1 MTLQQMRYFIGAA
14 ESGSISE
21 AAKRSFTAQSS
32 ISGAIKEVENT
43 YGITAFVRDS
53 KGVRLTRSGEELLI
67 EFKGIL
73 NRLDYLDEKFN
84 GSKDRPLGLS
94 VSSQHHICGMNS
106 FVSIIKSLNTGAGP
120 YHCGFHECRT
130 SEVMDRVERGL
141 DDLGIVFVTEYSK
154 GQMMQELR
162 NRSIIFNHITYQTSH
177 VYICRNHPL
186 AGSREIDIEDLI
198 Q

>member
-73 NRLDYLDEKFN
+73 NRLDYLDAKIQWFQ
-84 GSKDRPLGLS
+84 RPS
-94 VSSQHHICGMNS
+94 FRFICFLPAS
-106 FVSIIKSLNTGAGP
+106 YLRYEFFCIDHQQP
-120 YHCGFHECRT
+120 EYRCRT
-130 SEVMDRVERGL
+130 LS
-141 DDLGIVFVTEYSK
+141 
-154 GQMMQELR
+154 LR
-162 NRSIIFNHITYQTSH
+162 FSRMPH
-177 VYICRNHPL
+177 V
-186 AGSREIDIEDLI
+186 
-198 Q
+198 

>member
-67 EFKGIL
+67 EFKWIL
-73 NRLDYLDEKFN
+73 NRLDYLDDSQITVLIHRSVCLCNFSDIQSPHQTRLLCTLQVQTAVSYTLC
-84 GSKDRPLGLS
+84 GVWQIHGL
-94 VSSQHHICGMNS
+94 H
-106 FVSIIKSLNTGAGP
+106 L
-120 YHCGFHECRT
+120 
-130 SEVMDRVERGL
+130 L
-141 DDLGIVFVTEYSK
+141 
-154 GQMMQELR
+154 
-162 NRSIIFNHITYQTSH
+162 QT
-177 VYICRNHPL
+177 IRFP
-186 AGSREIDIEDLI
+186 
-198 Q
+198 

>member
-73 NRLDYLDEKFN
+73 NRLDYLDEKIQWFQ
-84 GSKDRPLGLS
+84 RPS
-94 VSSQHHICGMNS
+94 FRFICFLPAS
-106 FVSIIKSLNTGAGP
+106 YLRYEFFCIDHQKP
-120 YHCGFHECRT
+120 EYRCRT
-130 SEVMDRVERGL
+130 LS
-141 DDLGIVFVTEYSK
+141 
-154 GQMMQELR
+154 LR
-162 NRSIIFNHITYQTSH
+162 FSRMPHI
-177 VYICRNHPL
+177 
-186 AGSREIDIEDLI
+186 
-198 Q
+198 

>member
-67 EFKGIL
+67 EFKWNI
-73 NRLDYLDEKFN
+73 KP
-84 GSKDRPLGLS
+84 SGLP
-94 VSSQHHICGMNS
+94 GRKNS
-106 FVSIIKSLNTGAGP
+106 MVPKTVL
-120 YHCGFHECRT
+120 
-130 SEVMDRVERGL
+130 
-141 DDLGIVFVTEYSK
+141 
-154 GQMMQELR
+154 
-162 NRSIIFNHITYQTSH
+162 
-177 VYICRNHPL
+177 
-186 AGSREIDIEDLI
+186 
-198 Q
+198 

>member
-67 EFKGIL
+67 EADSVVCALGYRSEYDKVDALCEKVDESYVIGDCSKVGLIYHAV
-73 NRLDYLDEKFN
+73 NQGYYTAVRL
-84 GSKDRPLGLS
+84 
-94 VSSQHHICGMNS
+94 
-106 FVSIIKSLNTGAGP
+106 
-120 YHCGFHECRT
+120 
-130 SEVMDRVERGL
+130 
-141 DDLGIVFVTEYSK
+141 
-154 GQMMQELR
+154 
-162 NRSIIFNHITYQTSH
+162 
-177 VYICRNHPL
+177 
-186 AGSREIDIEDLI
+186 
-198 Q
+198 

>member
-67 EFKGIL
+67 EFKWIL

-106 FVSIIKSLNTGAGP
+106 FVSIINSLNTGAGP

-162 NRSIIFNHITYQTSH
+162 NRSIIFNHIT
-177 VYICRNHPL
+177 VNNN
-186 AGSREIDIEDLI
+186 
-198 Q
+198 

>member
-67 EFKGIL
+67 NLKNI
-73 NRLDYLDEKFN
+73 KTVWTTWT
-84 GSKDRPLGLS
+84 K
-94 VSSQHHICGMNS
+94 NS
-106 FVSIIKSLNTGAGP
+106 MVPKTVL
-120 YHCGFHECRT
+120 
-130 SEVMDRVERGL
+130 
-141 DDLGIVFVTEYSK
+141 
-154 GQMMQELR
+154 
-162 NRSIIFNHITYQTSH
+162 
-177 VYICRNHPL
+177 
-186 AGSREIDIEDLI
+186 
-198 Q
+198 

>member
-32 ISGAIKEVENT
+32 ISVAIKEVENT

-154 GQMMQELR
+154 GQMM
-162 NRSIIFNHITYQTSH
+162 
-177 VYICRNHPL
+177 
-186 AGSREIDIEDLI
+186 
-198 Q
+198 

>member
-141 DDLGIVFVTEYSK
+141 DDLGIVRKLF
-154 GQMMQELR
+154 GILR
-162 NRSIIFNHITYQTSH
+162 HAVPCIHMPKPPSCWQ
-177 VYICRNHPL
+177 P
-186 AGSREIDIEDLI
+186 
-198 Q
+198 